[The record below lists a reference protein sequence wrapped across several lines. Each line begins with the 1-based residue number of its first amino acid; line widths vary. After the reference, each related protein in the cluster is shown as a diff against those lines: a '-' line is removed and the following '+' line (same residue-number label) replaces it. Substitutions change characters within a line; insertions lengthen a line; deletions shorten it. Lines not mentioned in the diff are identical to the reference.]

1 MAEAAEEAT
10 GAARGEAE
18 GALQALQAAR
28 LEEKR
33 LGAEVAAGER
43 QQAEAAER
51 LDAAKGALLRQREG
65 ETKLRSQ
72 LLGEGAAAQEAHK
85 ERQLELEQWRAER
98 QQAELCQAQQRRVL
112 RAVLVEE
119 LDATEAALAEA
130 LEFGRGG
137 GGGGGGELEMEM
149 EVEMEMEMEVDEPAA
164 ALWHPPTVSGLRRL
178 DLAPAEAEAAALQP
192 SPKSSPSSHPA
203 GAAASPPPSSPQ
215 PPAAALQQSSSIG
228 EHLESLEEESPP
240 PPPPPPPPSVGA
252 AKGYGGARTFSRPS
266 LAARFSMGAALA
278 PPPSWPGQA
287 ALPAAA
293 APPLASDGA
302 PSALAQSS
310 APAANAS
317 ASAADGVVGEA
328 AAAQFGEAGRK
339 AKLAST
345 RDRLQRM
352 SLQRASLGGAMMP
365 PAQKPE
371 ARLTRARAA
380 AASLDPLH
388 EP

>member
-18 GALQALQAAR
+18 SALQALQAAR
-28 LEEKR
+28 TEEKR

-137 GGGGGGELEMEM
+137 GGGELEMEM

-240 PPPPPPPPSVGA
+240 PPPPPPPPPSVGA

-317 ASAADGVVGEA
+317 ASAADGVMGEV
-328 AAAQFGEAGRK
+328 AAQSGEAGRK

-352 SLQRASLGGAMMP
+352 SLQRASLGGAMVP

>member
-1 MAEAAEEAT
+1 MRTGWGGEGESEEGGRERERIT
-10 GAARGEAE
+10 VF
-18 GALQALQAAR
+18 
-28 LEEKR
+28 
-33 LGAEVAAGER
+33 VAASCFLSYCSDLASVRVSRLWRSCGYTLRLYAQVER
-43 QQAEAAER
+43 
-51 LDAAKGALLRQREG
+51 
-65 ETKLRSQ
+65 
-72 LLGEGAAAQEAHK
+72 
-85 ERQLELEQWRAER
+85 W
-98 QQAELCQAQQRRVL
+98 
-112 RAVLVEE
+112 
-119 LDATEAALAEA
+119 
-130 LEFGRGG
+130 RGG
-137 GGGGGGELEMEM
+137 EVGRLGGGEVEM
-149 EVEMEMEMEVDEPAA
+149 EVEMEMEVDEPAA

-178 DLAPAEAEAAALQP
+178 DLSAAAPLPHAAAEAEAATPQP
-192 SPKSSPSSHPA
+192 SPKSSPGSQPA
-203 GAAASPPPSSPQ
+203 EAAASPPLSSPQ
-215 PPAAALQQSSSIG
+215 PPAALQPSSSIG
-228 EHLESLEEESPP
+228 EHLESLEESPP
-240 PPPPPPPPSVGA
+240 PPPPPPPPPVGA
-252 AKGYGGARTFSRPS
+252 AKAYGGARTFSRPS

-328 AAAQFGEAGRK
+328 AQSGEAGRK

-352 SLQRASLGGAMMP
+352 SLQRASLGGVMMP
-365 PAQKPE
+365 PPQKPE

>member
-18 GALQALQAAR
+18 SALQALQAAR

-137 GGGGGGELEMEM
+137 GGGELEMEM

-215 PPAAALQQSSSIG
+215 PPPAALQQSSSIG
-228 EHLESLEEESPP
+228 EHLESLEEESPPP

-328 AAAQFGEAGRK
+328 AAQSGEAGRK

-352 SLQRASLGGAMMP
+352 SLQRASLGGAMVP